1 MEHFQLL
8 LLTLKLD
15 LVLSSLF
22 LYLYKYDMQS
32 SYLYA
37 SEVRMSSLCMGM
49 QLNDVLIVILL

>member
-1 MEHFQLL
+1 MEHFQPL

-15 LVLSSLF
+15 LVLSSS
-22 LYLYKYDMQS
+22 LYVYKYDMQS